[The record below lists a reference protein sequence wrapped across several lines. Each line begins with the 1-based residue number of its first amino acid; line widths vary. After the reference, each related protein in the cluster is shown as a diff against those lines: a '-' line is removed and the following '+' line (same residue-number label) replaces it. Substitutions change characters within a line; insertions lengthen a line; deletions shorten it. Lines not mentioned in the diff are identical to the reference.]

1 MPSWIGG
8 YPYTC
13 QLMALDQCR
22 ESSGY
27 LPLPNQL
34 ASVTSPVNLD
44 FWKEHLRDH
53 EDQIFSQL
61 VLQGL
66 IAGFRIGFQREA
78 VLLRSARSNMISAS
92 THQEVVSAY
101 LEQELKADRIALVG
115 TVDTAHRFGIHISP
129 FGVIPKKG
137 KPNKW
142 RLILDLSSPS
152 EGSVNDG
159 IPKEWCSLQ
168 YVSVSVVA
176 ARIVGMGKG
185 TLMGKMDIQQ
195 AYRNIPVAA
204 EDRRLLGMFWQGK
217 VYVDKVLPFGLR
229 SAPLI
234 FSTVA
239 DALEWIMLRQGVTW
253 VAHYLDDFLT
263 VGNCGSSECQ
273 DNMSVMTSVCG
284 KAGLPIESSKTVG
297 PAANIIFLGMELDS
311 WDGVIRLPAD
321 KLQDLKRLLRIW
333 REKKACRKR
342 ELLSLLGILNHA
354 CKAVRA
360 GRSFLRRLI
369 DLSTSVKKLDHFIRL
384 NVNARSDIEW
394 WYQFA
399 QTWNGVSL
407 LSSLNKQS
415 PAAIITSD
423 ASGSWGCGAVCG
435 KEWFHLSWDG
445 MLSHSHITVKELT
458 PVVIAVAVWGQRWKG
473 ESLLVR
479 SDNMATVSIIN
490 SGTSHNKEAMHL
502 TRSLAFIAAKFQL
515 TLSAEHVPGD
525 QNTLADALSRNNLP
539 LFYSLLPQ
547 AQKHQSQVPK
557 PLLDLLLIKQPD
569 WTSKQWTDLWNTIFP
584 PG

>member
-1 MPSWIGG
+1 M
-8 YPYTC
+8 
-13 QLMALDQCR
+13 
-22 ESSGY
+22 
-27 LPLPNQL
+27 
-34 ASVTSPVNLD
+34 
-44 FWKEHLRDH
+44 
-53 EDQIFSQL
+53 
-61 VLQGL
+61 
-66 IAGFRIGFQREA
+66 
-78 VLLRSARSNMISAS
+78 
-92 THQEVVSAY
+92 
-101 LEQELKADRIALVG
+101 
-115 TVDTAHRFGIHISP
+115 
-129 FGVIPKKG
+129 
-137 KPNKW
+137 
-142 RLILDLSSPS
+142 
-152 EGSVNDG
+152 
-159 IPKEWCSLQ
+159 
-168 YVSVSVVA
+168 
-176 ARIVGMGKG
+176 
-185 TLMGKMDIQQ
+185 
-195 AYRNIPVAA
+195 
-204 EDRRLLGMFWQGK
+204 
-217 VYVDKVLPFGLR
+217 DKVLPFGLR

-239 DALEWIMLRQGVTW
+239 NALEWIMLRQGVTW

-354 CKAVRA
+354 CKAVCA

-384 NVNARSDIEW
+384 NANARSDIEW

-479 SDNMATVSIIN
+479 SHNMATVSIIN

-557 PLLDLLLIKQPD
+557 PLLDLLLIRQPD

>member
-1 MPSWIGG
+1 
-8 YPYTC
+8 
-13 QLMALDQCR
+13 
-22 ESSGY
+22 
-27 LPLPNQL
+27 
-34 ASVTSPVNLD
+34 
-44 FWKEHLRDH
+44 
-53 EDQIFSQL
+53 
-61 VLQGL
+61 
-66 IAGFRIGFQREA
+66 
-78 VLLRSARSNMISAS
+78 
-92 THQEVVSAY
+92 
-101 LEQELKADRIALVG
+101 
-115 TVDTAHRFGIHISP
+115 
-129 FGVIPKKG
+129 
-137 KPNKW
+137 
-142 RLILDLSSPS
+142 
-152 EGSVNDG
+152 
-159 IPKEWCSLQ
+159 
-168 YVSVSVVA
+168 
-176 ARIVGMGKG
+176 
-185 TLMGKMDIQQ
+185 
-195 AYRNIPVAA
+195 
-204 EDRRLLGMFWQGK
+204 
-217 VYVDKVLPFGLR
+217 
-229 SAPLI
+229 
-234 FSTVA
+234 
-239 DALEWIMLRQGVTW
+239 
-253 VAHYLDDFLT
+253 
-263 VGNCGSSECQ
+263 
-273 DNMSVMTSVCG
+273 
-284 KAGLPIESSKTVG
+284 
-297 PAANIIFLGMELDS
+297 
-311 WDGVIRLPAD
+311 
-321 KLQDLKRLLRIW
+321 
-333 REKKACRKR
+333 
-342 ELLSLLGILNHA
+342 LSLLGILNHA

-384 NVNARSDIEW
+384 NANARSDIEW

-415 PAAIITSD
+415 SAAIITSD

-458 PVVIAVAVWGQRWKG
+458 PVVIAVAVWGQKWKG

-490 SGTSHNKEAMHL
+490 SGTSHNREAMHL

-515 TLSAEHVPGD
+515 TLSAEHAPGD